1 MVNEA
6 TIEAYKAMAKDS
18 ECPSMETQIRENLE
32 RTCDK
37 FAGNEDK
44 FERCISY
51 LEDCA
56 SQILDGKSGD
66 VPDEVCFRICRDYFN
81 DEIWKKEDEEEAR
94 KKAEAEERA
103 RLAAEKKAEAEE
115 RARLAAEKKAK
126 DKKGQKAKPRKGQKA
141 KPRKEKPEEEK
152 ASKCAR
158 CGTEVLE
165 LEKGLC
171 PACHALLHPAPEP
184 VEPAPENAEPEKE
197 KFPICR
203 VCGKEFINL
212 FKDGMCVDC
221 YEKKPMDAEKS
232 APAHAAKI
240 QPEPGQLNFFDL
252 MGV

>member
-51 LEDCA
+51 LEECA
-56 SQILDGKSGD
+56 SEILEGKNGD

-94 KKAEAEERA
+94 ENAEAEERA
-103 RLAAEKKAEAEE
+103 RLAAEKKS
-115 RARLAAEKKAK
+115 K
-126 DKKGQKAKPRKGQKA
+126 DKKGKKAKNKAEKA
-141 KPRKEKPEEEK
+141 KTEEEK

-171 PACHALLHPAPEP
+171 PACHALLHPAH
-184 VEPAPENAEPEKE
+184 
-197 KFPICR
+197 
-203 VCGKEFINL
+203 
-212 FKDGMCVDC
+212 
-221 YEKKPMDAEKS
+221 YERNKTRNTPNMY
-232 APAHAAKI
+232 
-240 QPEPGQLNFFDL
+240 LWR
-252 MGV
+252 

>member
-6 TIEAYKAMAKDS
+6 TIEAYKAMAN
-18 ECPSMETQIRENLE
+18 EQGCASMKEQIQENLE

-44 FERCISY
+44 LDRCISY

-66 VPDEVCFRICRDYFN
+66 VPDEVCYRICRDYFN

-94 KKAEAEERA
+94 EKAD
-103 RLAAEKKAEAEE
+103 AEE

-126 DKKGQKAKPRKGQKA
+126 DKKGKKA

-152 ASKCAR
+152 ASRCAR

-171 PACHALLHPAPEP
+171 PACHALLHPAQ
-184 VEPAPENAEPEKE
+184 EPEEE
-197 KFPICR
+197 KPASEPEAESIPEQ
-203 VCGKEFINL
+203 KPA
-212 FKDGMCVDC
+212 FKPV
-221 YEKKPMDAEKS
+221 K
-232 APAHAAKI
+232 
-240 QPEPGQLNFFDL
+240 GQISFLDML
-252 MGV
+252 GA

>member
-18 ECPSMETQIRENLE
+18 ECPSMETQIRKNLE

-51 LEDCA
+51 LEECA
-56 SQILDGKSGD
+56 REILEGKNGD

-94 KKAEAEERA
+94 EKAEAEERA
-103 RLAAEKKAEAEE
+103 RLAAEKKANAGKG
-115 RARLAAEKKAK
+115 KKAK
-126 DKKGQKAKPRKGQKA
+126 NKAEKAK
-141 KPRKEKPEEEK
+141 
-152 ASKCAR
+152 
-158 CGTEVLE
+158 TET
-165 LEKGLC
+165 
-171 PACHALLHPAPEP
+171 PAPRADEP

-232 APAHAAKI
+232 APAPTAKT
-240 QPEPGQLNFFDL
+240 QPEPGQLDFFDML
-252 MGV
+252 GA